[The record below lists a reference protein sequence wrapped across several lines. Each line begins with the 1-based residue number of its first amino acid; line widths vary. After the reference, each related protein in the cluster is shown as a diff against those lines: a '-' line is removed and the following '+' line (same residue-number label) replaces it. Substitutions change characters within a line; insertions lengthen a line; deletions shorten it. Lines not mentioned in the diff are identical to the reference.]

1 MNEAVL
7 IASLSPTGQTFTYSC
22 HPVHACTGNRP
33 ACLCV
38 CQFGQLQ
45 QQKPFGSHFS
55 IQSNGKDEWR
65 EGGREGGSEREREGG
80 RREGG
85 GEREREGGRE
95 VVS

>member
-55 IQSNGKDEWR
+55 NQ
-65 EGGREGGSEREREGG
+65 REREGG